1 MRNKFESFDEDEIP
15 EGLKKVLE
23 QLQAEGT
30 DVSVVRLSSNKKDK
44 KFNNIMSKLQEAN
57 EDDKRRKIK
66 EALNISRDT
75 LAEDIKDLDDNTL
88 FSLLNESYVDLVR
101 RIGRPVTLSIS
112 LVITEDGSLQM
123 CTGGL
128 DTKEEV
134 IRAFEVIAK
143 ELKKNK
149 RNMKG
154 NTYKID
160 E

>member
-1 MRNKFESFDEDEIP
+1 MKNNFKSFDEDEIP
-15 EGLKKVLE
+15 EGLRKVLE
-23 QLQAEGT
+23 QLQADGT
-30 DVSVVRLSSNKKDK
+30 EVSVVRLGSNKKDK

-57 EDDKRRKIK
+57 DDDKRRKIK

>member
-1 MRNKFESFDEDEIP
+1 MNNNFKSFDEDEIP
-15 EGLKKVLE
+15 EGLRKVLE

-30 DVSVVRLSSNKKDK
+30 DVSVVRLGSNKKDK

-66 EALNISRDT
+66 EALNISEDT

-128 DTKEEV
+128 DNREEV
-134 IRAFEVIAK
+134 IRAFEVITK

-154 NTYKID
+154 NIYKTD

>member
-1 MRNKFESFDEDEIP
+1 MKNKFESFDEDEIP
-15 EGLKKVLE
+15 EGLRKVLE

-88 FSLLNESYVDLVR
+88 FSLLNESYVNLVR
-101 RIGRPVTLSIS
+101 KIGRPVTLSIS

-134 IRAFEVIAK
+134 IRAFEAIAK

-154 NTYKID
+154 TTYKID

>member
-1 MRNKFESFDEDEIP
+1 MKNKFESFDEDEIP
-15 EGLKKVLE
+15 EGLRKVLE

-30 DVSVVRLSSNKKDK
+30 DVSVVRLGSNKKDK

-101 RIGRPVTLSIS
+101 KVGRPVTLSIS

-143 ELKKNK
+143 ELKNNK
-149 RNMKG
+149 RSMKG
-154 NTYKID
+154 NIYKAD

>member
-1 MRNKFESFDEDEIP
+1 MNNNFKSFDEDEIP
-15 EGLKKVLE
+15 EGLRKVLE
-23 QLQAEGT
+23 QLQADGT
-30 DVSVVRLSSNKKDK
+30 EVSVVRLGSNKKDK

-88 FSLLNESYVDLVR
+88 FSLLNESYIALVR
-101 RIGRPVTLSIS
+101 KIGRPVTLSIS

-128 DTKEEV
+128 DTKEDV

-154 NTYKID
+154 NIYKTD

>member
-1 MRNKFESFDEDEIP
+1 MNNNFKSFDEDEIP
-15 EGLKKVLE
+15 EGLRKVLE
-23 QLQAEGT
+23 QLQADGT

-101 RIGRPVTLSIS
+101 KIGRPVTLSIS

-128 DTKEEV
+128 DTKEQV
-134 IRAFEVIAK
+134 VRAFEVIAK

-149 RNMKG
+149 SSMKG
-154 NTYKID
+154 KTYKID

>member
-1 MRNKFESFDEDEIP
+1 MNNNFKSFDEDEIP
-15 EGLKKVLE
+15 EGLRKVLE
-23 QLQAEGT
+23 QLQADGT
-30 DVSVVRLSSNKKDK
+30 EVSVVRLGSNKKDK

-88 FSLLNESYVDLVR
+88 FSLLNESYVNLVR
-101 RIGRPVTLSIS
+101 KIGRPLQLAIS

-134 IRAFEVIAK
+134 IRAFEAIAK

>member
-1 MRNKFESFDEDEIP
+1 MNNNFKSFDEDEIP
-15 EGLKKVLE
+15 EGLRKVLE
-23 QLQAEGT
+23 QLQAAGT
-30 DVSVVRLSSNKKDK
+30 EVSVVRLGSNKKDK

-57 EDDKRRKIK
+57 EDDKRRKIE
-66 EALNISRDT
+66 EALAISDDT
-75 LAEDIKDLDDNTL
+75 LKDDIKDLDDNTL
-88 FSLLNESYVDLVR
+88 FSLLNESYVNLVR

-134 IRAFEVIAK
+134 IRAFEVITK

-154 NTYKID
+154 NIYKAD

>member
-1 MRNKFESFDEDEIP
+1 MNNNFKSFDEDEIP
-15 EGLKKVLE
+15 EGLRKVLE

-30 DVSVVRLSSNKKDK
+30 DVSVVRLGSNKKDK

-75 LAEDIKDLDDNTL
+75 LAEDIKDMDDNTL
-88 FSLLNESYVDLVR
+88 FSLLNESYVNLVR
-101 RIGRPVTLSIS
+101 KIGRPVTLSIS

-128 DTKEEV
+128 DTREEV
-134 IRAFEVIAK
+134 IRAFEVITK

>member
-1 MRNKFESFDEDEIP
+1 MNNNFKSFDEDEIP
-15 EGLKKVLE
+15 EGLRKVLE
-23 QLQAEGT
+23 QLQADGT
-30 DVSVVRLSSNKKDK
+30 DVSVVRLGSNKKDK

-75 LAEDIKDLDDNTL
+75 VAEDIKDMDDNTL

-101 RIGRPVTLSIS
+101 KIGRPCQLAIS

-149 RNMKG
+149 RSMKG
-154 NTYKID
+154 KTYKID

>member
-1 MRNKFESFDEDEIP
+1 MKNNFKSFDEDEIP
-15 EGLKKVLE
+15 EGLRKVLE
-23 QLQAEGT
+23 QLQAAGT
-30 DVSVVRLSSNKKDK
+30 DVSVVRLGSNKKDK

-88 FSLLNESYVDLVR
+88 FSLLNESYVNLVR
-101 RIGRPVTLSIS
+101 KIGRPVTLSIS

-128 DTKEEV
+128 DNREEL
-134 IRAFEVIAK
+134 IRAFEVITK

-154 NTYKID
+154 NPYKID

>member
-1 MRNKFESFDEDEIP
+1 MNNNFKSFNEDEIP
-15 EGLKKVLE
+15 EGLRKVLE
-23 QLQAEGT
+23 QLQADGT
-30 DVSVVRLSSNKKDK
+30 DVSVVRLGSNKKDK

-75 LAEDIKDLDDNTL
+75 LAEDIKDMDDNTL

-128 DTKEEV
+128 VTKEEV

-154 NTYKID
+154 NIYKID

>member
-1 MRNKFESFDEDEIP
+1 MKNKFESFDEDEIP
-15 EGLKKVLE
+15 EGLRKVLE
-23 QLQAEGT
+23 QLQADGT

-88 FSLLNESYVDLVR
+88 FSLLNESYIALVR
-101 RIGRPVTLSIS
+101 KIGRPVTLSIS

-128 DTKEEV
+128 DTKEDV

-143 ELKKNK
+143 ELKNNK

-154 NTYKID
+154 TTYKID

>member
-1 MRNKFESFDEDEIP
+1 MKNKFESFDEDEIP
-15 EGLKKVLE
+15 EGLRKVLE
-23 QLQAEGT
+23 QLQADGT

-101 RIGRPVTLSIS
+101 KIGRPVTLSIS

-134 IRAFEVIAK
+134 VRAFEVIAK

-149 RNMKG
+149 SSMKG
-154 NTYKID
+154 KTYKID

>member
-1 MRNKFESFDEDEIP
+1 MNNNFKSFDEDEIP
-15 EGLKKVLE
+15 EGLRKVLE
-23 QLQAEGT
+23 QLQADGT
-30 DVSVVRLSSNKKDK
+30 EVSVVRLGSNKKDK

-66 EALNISRDT
+66 EALNMSRDT
-75 LAEDIKDLDDNTL
+75 LAEDIKDMDDNTL

>member
-1 MRNKFESFDEDEIP
+1 MNNNFKSFDEDEIP

-23 QLQAEGT
+23 QLQADGT
-30 DVSVVRLSSNKKDK
+30 EVSVVRLGSNKKDK

-66 EALNISRDT
+66 EALAISDDT
-75 LAEDIKDLDDNTL
+75 LKDDIKDLDDNTL
-88 FSLLNESYVDLVR
+88 FSLLNESYVNLVR

-134 IRAFEVIAK
+134 IRAFEVITK

>member
-1 MRNKFESFDEDEIP
+1 MNNNFKSFDEDEIP
-15 EGLKKVLE
+15 EGLRKVLE
-23 QLQAEGT
+23 QLQADGT
-30 DVSVVRLSSNKKDK
+30 EVSVVRLGSNKKDK

-57 EDDKRRKIK
+57 EDDKRRKIE
-66 EALNISRDT
+66 EALAISDDT
-75 LAEDIKDLDDNTL
+75 LKDDIKDLDDNTL
-88 FSLLNESYVDLVR
+88 FSLLNESYVNLVR

-134 IRAFEVIAK
+134 IRAFEVITK

-154 NTYKID
+154 NIYKAD

>member
-1 MRNKFESFDEDEIP
+1 MKNNFKSFDEDEIP
-15 EGLKKVLE
+15 EGLRKVLE
-23 QLQAEGT
+23 QLQADGT

-88 FSLLNESYVDLVR
+88 FSLLNASYVDLVR
-101 RIGRPVTLSIS
+101 KVGRPVTLSIS
-112 LVITEDGSLQM
+112 LVVTEDGSLQM

-128 DTKEEV
+128 DNKEEV

-149 RNMKG
+149 RSMKG
-154 NTYKID
+154 NIYKAD

>member
-1 MRNKFESFDEDEIP
+1 MKNKFESFDEDEIP
-15 EGLKKVLE
+15 EGLRKVLE
-23 QLQAEGT
+23 QLQADGT
-30 DVSVVRLSSNKKDK
+30 DVSVVRLGSNKKDK

-75 LAEDIKDLDDNTL
+75 VAEDIKDLDDNTL

-101 RIGRPVTLSIS
+101 KIGRPVTLSIS

-128 DTKEEV
+128 DNKEEV

-149 RNMKG
+149 RSMKG
-154 NTYKID
+154 NIYKAD

>member
-1 MRNKFESFDEDEIP
+1 MKNNFKSFDEDEIP
-15 EGLKKVLE
+15 EGLRKVLE
-23 QLQAEGT
+23 QLQADGT
-30 DVSVVRLSSNKKDK
+30 DVSVVRWSSNKKDK

-134 IRAFEVIAK
+134 IRAFEVITK

-154 NTYKID
+154 NIYKID

>member
-1 MRNKFESFDEDEIP
+1 MNNNFKSFDEDEIP
-15 EGLKKVLE
+15 EGLRKVLE
-23 QLQAEGT
+23 QLQADGT
-30 DVSVVRLSSNKKDK
+30 DVSVVRLGSNKKDK

-57 EDDKRRKIK
+57 EDDKRKKIK
-66 EALNISRDT
+66 EALNIASNT
-75 LAEDIKDLDDNTL
+75 LKDNIKDIDDNTL
-88 FSLLNESYVDLVR
+88 YSLLNNSYVDIVR
-101 RIGRPVTLSIS
+101 KLGRPVQLAIS

-149 RNMKG
+149 RSMKG
-154 NTYKID
+154 NIYKTD

>member
-1 MRNKFESFDEDEIP
+1 MNNNFKSFDEDEIP
-15 EGLKKVLE
+15 EGLRKVLE

-30 DVSVVRLSSNKKDK
+30 DVSVVRLGSNKKDK

-66 EALNISRDT
+66 EALNISEDT

-88 FSLLNESYVDLVR
+88 FSLLNESYVNLVR
-101 RIGRPVTLSIS
+101 KIGRPVTLSIS

-128 DTKEEV
+128 DTREEV

-154 NTYKID
+154 NIYKTD